1 MPDMR
6 SATLLAILL
15 LAAAVPAA
23 SAQPFPA
30 ETTLSPTQ
38 KLGRALFAQHCVV
51 CHVNTQ
57 ITSPGHY
64 GPSLSGQMFG
74 GNEDVVVAFVTNGT
88 EKMPSFKYVFDQQQ
102 IRAIAAYVVALP
114 AAPSTA
120 SPAGK
125 PDNPE
130 RSGND

>member
-1 MPDMR
+1 MR
-6 SATLLAILL
+6 SAMLFAILF
-15 LAAAVPAA
+15 LAGGAPAA

-30 ETTLSPTQ
+30 GATLSPTQ
-38 KLGRALFAQHCVV
+38 RLGRALFAQHCMV
-51 CHVNTQ
+51 CHVSSQ
-57 ITSPGHY
+57 LTSPGHY
-64 GPSLSGQMFG
+64 GPSLSGPMVG
-74 GNEDVVVAFVTNGT
+74 GNEDVVIAFVTNGT
-88 EKMPSFKYVFDQQQ
+88 AKMPSFKYVFDQQQ

-114 AAPSTA
+114 AAAPAA

>member
-1 MPDMR
+1 MR
-6 SATLLAILL
+6 RATLFAIAL
-15 LAAAVPAA
+15 LAAGAAAA
-23 SAQPFPA
+23 SAQPYPA
-30 ETTLSPTQ
+30 SATLSPTQ
-38 KLGRALFAQHCVV
+38 KLGRDLFAQHCMV

-57 ITSPGHY
+57 LISPGHY

-74 GNEDVVVAFVTNGT
+74 GNADIVVAFVTNGT
-88 EKMPSFKYVFDQQQ
+88 ERMPSFKYVFDQQQ

-120 SPAGK
+120 SPAGQ
-125 PDNPE
+125 PANPE

>member
-1 MPDMR
+1 MR
-6 SATLLAILL
+6 SAMLFAIALLAGG
-15 LAAAVPAA
+15 APAA

-30 ETTLSPTQ
+30 SATLSPTQ
-38 KLGRALFAQHCVV
+38 KLGRALFAQHCMV
-51 CHVNTQ
+51 CHVSTQ
-57 ITSPGHY
+57 LTSPGHY

-74 GNEDVVVAFVTNGT
+74 GNEDIVIAFVTNGT

-114 AAPSTA
+114 AAPA
-120 SPAGK
+120 MAPPAGK
-125 PDNPE
+125 PNNPE

>member
-6 SATLLAILL
+6 GATLLAIAL
-15 LAAAVPAA
+15 LAAGASAA
-23 SAQPFPA
+23 SAQPYPA
-30 ETTLSPTQ
+30 GATLSPTQ
-38 KLGRALFAQHCVV
+38 KVGRALFAQHCMV
-51 CHVNTQ
+51 CHVSTQ
-57 ITSPGHY
+57 LTSPGHY

-74 GNEDVVVAFVTNGT
+74 GNEDIIVAFVTNGT
-88 EKMPSFKYVFDQQQ
+88 AKMPSFKSMFDQQQ
-102 IRAIAAYVVALP
+102 IRAIAAYVAALP
-114 AAPSTA
+114 AAPSAA

>member
-1 MPDMR
+1 MR
-6 SATLLAILL
+6 SATLSAILL
-15 LAAAVPAA
+15 LAAGAPAA
-23 SAQPFPA
+23 SAQPYPA
-30 ETTLSPTQ
+30 SATLSPTQ
-38 KLGRALFAQHCVV
+38 KLGRDLFAQHCMV
-51 CHVNTQ
+51 CHVSTQ

-74 GNEDVVVAFVTNGT
+74 GNEDIIVAFVTNGT
-88 EKMPSFKYVFDQQQ
+88 EKMPSFRYVFDQHQ

-120 SPAGK
+120 SPADK
-125 PDNPE
+125 PNNPE

>member
-1 MPDMR
+1 MR
-6 SATLLAILL
+6 SATLFTILL
-15 LAAAVPAA
+15 LAAGAAAA

-30 ETTLSPTQ
+30 DASLSPTQ

-51 CHVNTQ
+51 CHVSTQ
-57 ITSPGHY
+57 LTSPGHY

-74 GNEDVVVAFVTNGT
+74 GNEDIVVAFVTNGT

-114 AAPSTA
+114 AAAATA
-120 SPAGK
+120 SPAGQ
-125 PDNPE
+125 PNNPE

>member
-1 MPDMR
+1 MR
-6 SATLLAILL
+6 GTTLFAILL
-15 LAAAVPAA
+15 IAAGTLAA

-30 ETTLSPTQ
+30 SATLSPTQ
-38 KLGRALFAQHCVV
+38 KLGRALFAQHCMV
-51 CHVNTQ
+51 CHVSTQ
-57 ITSPGHY
+57 LTSPGHY

-74 GNEDVVVAFVTNGT
+74 GNEDVIAAFVINGT
-88 EKMPSFKYVFDQQQ
+88 EKMPSFKFVFDQQQ
-102 IRAIAAYVVALP
+102 IRAIAAYVAALP
-114 AAPSTA
+114 AAPATA

>member
-1 MPDMR
+1 MR
-6 SATLLAILL
+6 SATLFAILL
-15 LAAAVPAA
+15 LAAGA
-23 SAQPFPA
+23 SAAAAQPYPA
-30 ETTLSPTQ
+30 SATLSPTQ
-38 KLGRALFAQHCVV
+38 KLGRALFAQHCMV
-51 CHVNTQ
+51 CHVSTQ
-57 ITSPGHY
+57 LTSPGHY

-74 GNEDVVVAFVTNGT
+74 GNEDIIVAFVTNGT

-120 SPAGK
+120 APAGK
-125 PDNPE
+125 PNNPE

>member
-1 MPDMR
+1 MR
-6 SATLLAILL
+6 SATLFAIVL
-15 LAAAVPAA
+15 LAAGVPAA
-23 SAQPFPA
+23 SAQPYPA
-30 ETTLSPTQ
+30 SATLSPTQ
-38 KLGRALFAQHCVV
+38 KLGRDLFAQHCMV

-57 ITSPGHY
+57 LISPGHY
-64 GPSLSGQMFG
+64 GPSLSGPMFG

-120 SPAGK
+120 SPAGQ
-125 PDNPE
+125 PNSPE

>member
-1 MPDMR
+1 MR
-6 SATLLAILL
+6 RATLFAIVI
-15 LAAAVPAA
+15 LAAGASAA

-30 ETTLSPTQ
+30 SATLSPTQ
-38 KLGRALFAQHCVV
+38 KLGRALFAQHCMV
-51 CHVNTQ
+51 CHVRTQ
-57 ITSPGHY
+57 LTSPGHY

-74 GNEDVVVAFVTNGT
+74 GNEDIIVAFVTNGT

-102 IRAIAAYVVALP
+102 IRAIAAYVEALP
-114 AAPSTA
+114 AAASTA

-125 PDNPE
+125 PNNPA